1 MKKLFCG
8 ILAVVLIL
16 GCLAGCSNTSKSDLY
31 FETLSVTL
39 YDGKVVSTDMDQE
52 TIRKNMKESPSNTIE
67 LTDSVQ
73 DEWVLDYGLFV
84 DYDSSNWVSY
94 IFVVGSEGGNFTTSL
109 GVSQGDSVASM
120 KEKLGEPMEEDE
132 ARYTYGFYLVEGR
145 YIIARGN
152 TDSFFSSLVEN
163 SDINAYTV
171 NFSTDNDKIEDFSV
185 YHLTQ

>member
-8 ILAVVLIL
+8 ILAVVLIF
-16 GCLAGCSNTSKSDLY
+16 GCLAGCANKSKSDLN
-31 FETLSVTL
+31 FETLGVTL
-39 YDGKVVSTDMDQE
+39 YDGIVVSTDMDQE

-84 DYDSSNWVSY
+84 NYDSSNWVSS
-94 IFVVGSEGGNFTTSL
+94 ISVVGSEHEKFTTSL
-109 GVSQGDSVASM
+109 GISQGDSVASM

-163 SDINAYTV
+163 SDTKAYTV
-171 NFSTDNDKIEDFSV
+171 NFSTNDDKIKNFSV
-185 YHLTQ
+185 YRLD

>member
-1 MKKLFCG
+1 MKQLFCG
-8 ILAVVLIL
+8 ILTVVLIL

-52 TIRKNMKESPSNTIE
+52 TIRKNMEKAPSNTVLE
-67 LTDSVQ
+67 
-73 DEWVLDYGLFV
+73 DECVLDYGLFV
-84 DYDSSNWVSY
+84 DYDSSNWVSS
-94 IFVVGSEGGNFTTSL
+94 ISVVGSEHEKFTTSL

-171 NFSTDNDKIEDFSV
+171 NFSTDNDKIENFSV